1 MLIEQCFLE
10 KLHAYIK
17 VK

>member
-10 KLHAYIK
+10 KLHAHIK